1 MSPSTYAAFMSALNC
16 VLAGGWYFVG
26 RHDMR
31 RKMIRDGFT
40 TAGMVGDLAG
50 MYAMLTLRVASLEE
64 TREWLVN
71 GKDTEL

>member
-31 RKMIRDGFT
+31 RKMIRDGHAT
-40 TAGMVGDLAG
+40 TGMVGDLTG
-50 MYAMLTLRVASLEE
+50 MYAMLALRVASLEK
-64 TREWLVN
+64 TREWLVD